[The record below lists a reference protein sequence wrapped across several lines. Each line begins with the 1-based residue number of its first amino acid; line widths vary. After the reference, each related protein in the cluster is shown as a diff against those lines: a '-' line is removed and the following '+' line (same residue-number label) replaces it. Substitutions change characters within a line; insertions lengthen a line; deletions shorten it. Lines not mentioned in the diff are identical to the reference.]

1 MPQIDVKGLTVTYID
16 KKKNETVAVDNLDAV
31 FPSGKFCVVTGVSG
45 CGKSTLLK
53 AIGGLFEF
61 DGHIYIDGLDAD
73 NIPTKKRNFAYV
85 SQNFDL
91 YPSLTVF
98 DNIAF
103 PLNVMRKRKEEVVA
117 AVTDIADKLNLTDC
131 LTRLPQH
138 LSGGQQQRVSLARAL
153 VKRPDVCLFD
163 EPLSNIDS
171 SLRREIRGYIR
182 SVTSAMGY
190 TCIYVTHDMAD
201 ITALADIVYVIAG
214 KKVVFCGNVTE
225 FLACGD
231 SAVTAVRQSAKG
243 GFGNEN

>member
-103 PLNVMRKRKEEVVA
+103 PLNV
-117 AVTDIADKLNLTDC
+117 
-131 LTRLPQH
+131 
-138 LSGGQQQRVSLARAL
+138 
-153 VKRPDVCLFD
+153 
-163 EPLSNIDS
+163 
-171 SLRREIRGYIR
+171 
-182 SVTSAMGY
+182 
-190 TCIYVTHDMAD
+190 
-201 ITALADIVYVIAG
+201 
-214 KKVVFCGNVTE
+214 
-225 FLACGD
+225 
-231 SAVTAVRQSAKG
+231 
-243 GFGNEN
+243 

>member
-1 MPQIDVKGLTVTYID
+1 MNPILRLENVSLTYHS
-16 KKKNETVAVDNLDAV
+16 LDAETEAIKNLS
-31 FPSGKFCVVTGVSG
+31 FSLSEGEFAAIIGPSG

-131 LTRLPQH
+131 LTRLPRH

-153 VKRPDVCLFD
+153 VKRP
-163 EPLSNIDS
+163 
-171 SLRREIRGYIR
+171 EIRGYIR
-182 SVTSAMGY
+182 SVTSAMGC

-201 ITALADIVYVIAG
+201 ITALADMVYVIAG

-231 SAVTAVRQSAKG
+231 SAVTAVRQSVKG
-243 GFGNEN
+243 GFGNED